1 MDYIVIGDSCCDLTP
16 ELKTDPHFKLV
27 PLTLEIGSY
36 TVIDDE
42 NFDQLDFLK
51 RLKEST
57 VGAKTACPSPDAF
70 KKAYE
75 NSDSDEIYVITI
87 SEHLSG
93 SYQSALVGLQM
104 FEEENPDS
112 SKKIHVFCT
121 NTATAGE
128 LNLCLTIQELKE
140 AGKTYDE
147 VIQLVTDK
155 ISVMQIYF
163 VLESLENLRKNGRLS
178 AMKSFLASALNIK
191 PVMTAIG
198 GIIQKLDQQRGT
210 NKAIKRMVQLAVDR
224 AGGPER
230 TKHML
235 LTITHVNNLER
246 AEYVKEELLKLAD
259 FRRIVISNTMGV
271 ATVYAEDGGIV
282 ISL

>member
-1 MDYIVIGDSCCDLTP
+1 MDYKVIGDSCCDLTP
-16 ELKTDPHFKLV
+16 ELQADPHFTLV

-36 TVIDDE
+36 TVVDDD
-42 NFDQLDFLK
+42 NFDQQDFLK
-51 RLKEST
+51 RLKESE
-57 VGAKTACPSPDAF
+57 VGAKTACPSPEAF

-75 NSDSDEIYVITI
+75 ESDSDEIYVITI

-104 FEEENPDS
+104 FEEEHPDS
-112 SKKIHVFCT
+112 SKKIHVFST
-121 NTATAGE
+121 KTATAGE
-128 LNLCLTIQELKE
+128 LNLCLTIQEFKE

-147 VIQLVTDK
+147 VVQLVTDK

-235 LTITHVNNLER
+235 VTITHVNNRER

-259 FRRIVISNTMGV
+259 FRRIVISDTMGV
-271 ATVYAEDGGIV
+271 ATVYAEDGGVV

>member
-1 MDYIVIGDSCCDLTP
+1 MDYKVIGDSCCDYTP
-16 ELKTDPHFKLV
+16 ELKADPHFSIV

-36 TVIDDE
+36 SVIDDE
-42 NFDQLDFLK
+42 NFDQLDFIK
-51 RLKEST
+51 RLKESSE
-57 VGAKTACPSPDAF
+57 GAKTACPSPEAY
-70 KKAYE
+70 KKAIE
-75 NSDSDEIYVITI
+75 DSDSDEIYIITI

-93 SYQSALVGLQM
+93 SYQSAVIGQQM
-104 FEEENPDS
+104 YEEEHPES
-112 SKKIHVFCT
+112 TKKIKVFNT

-128 LNLCLTIQELKE
+128 LNLCLTLQELKNE
-140 AGKTYDE
+140 GKTFDE
-147 VIQLVTDK
+147 VVSYMTDK
-155 ISVMQIYF
+155 IDVMQIYF

-178 AMKSFLASALNIK
+178 AVKSFLASALNIK

-198 GIIQKLDQQRGT
+198 GIIQKLDQQRGL
-210 NKAIKRMVQLAVDR
+210 NKAIKRMVQLAVER
-224 AGGPER
+224 AGGPEK

-246 AEYVKEELLKLAD
+246 AEYVKEELLKLAS

-282 ISL
+282 IAL